1 MNQPSGKLAL
11 QIIPALIAG
20 GVAVW
25 LASSIDNAAVMIVLQ
40 FAALCCVA
48 AIAWRAGETDVENI
62 AQAVEPIAPRQ
73 VASLVADRRKPVF
86 DRDTGLCVNWYFRL
100 RVEEEMARAA
110 RYGQPFTIL
119 RVTSPTTEGLDGARL
134 SLKRWLRTVDY
145 AGDLGDELAVMLP
158 ATDRSGATIV
168 AERLATTVPNVEFR
182 LAQYPVDGATIAQ
195 LLGEDEW
202 HVSDAA
208 ALSA

>member
-1 MNQPSGKLAL
+1 MNQSAGKLAL

-25 LASSIDNAAVMIVLQ
+25 LASSIDNTAAMIVLQ

-48 AIAWRAGETDVENI
+48 AIAWRAGEGEVMDVAEP
-62 AQAVEPIAPRQ
+62 AQPIAERQ
-73 VASLVADRRKPVF
+73 FAGMVADRRNPVF

-100 RVEEEMARAA
+100 RVEEEMARAT

-119 RVTSPTTEGLDGARL
+119 RVTSPTPEGLDGARL
-134 SLKRWLRTVDY
+134 TLKRWLRSVDY

-168 AERLATTVPNVEFR
+168 AERLASTVPDVEFR
-182 LAQYPVDGATIAQ
+182 LAQYPVDGTTIAQ